1 MEITQTELLEI
12 AKTVVKIIHDNPK
25 VLQEYEE
32 KAKVYPA
39 VQLFGVSQAGKS
51 TLISCLTSGEQW
63 IPIGTGTAT
72 TAVKIEL
79 LSVDSISD
87 AKAEIKWLTKEDLLQ
102 LVQQAPMDVFI
113 DGAISERNKP
123 KLFELD
129 IRSSR
134 KVLTLDSPEDR
145 KLFRE
150 ALAFGKKQRED
161 DDIGEVGGGET
172 LKVVETILSHYES
185 YLKESICGDIHIKG
199 KDLSQIFKWTRQPHD
214 WEERPISDYKFD
226 ELRSF
231 FTKEV
236 RLYVPTQ
243 DAIKR
248 LRILDTPGFG
258 INTLHNSVCREAQ
271 REAKAIVLVL
281 GSQLTETNLEE
292 IKRLKTAMSDNGA
305 EQKIESRLVDNIF
318 IIWNQKEGTKDNAIA
333 LLDKMLKK
341 LKQETNIT
349 VPRDRVAVVNLR
361 LSLRAMQSKKIAKG
375 IGLSSSTFESLFQ
388 IFSND
393 HPARFA
399 KSSSDRYPEIIQKL
413 VDRDMKNDKEKFIDD
428 DELDDDEFDS
438 KRDTWDEALHSSG
451 WNDVIRLVDVIQGS
465 QDRIFAIELAANIL
479 EVVKNYLLRFSTPK
493 ELERNKEQERAI
505 RAVLAEFQKKTGS
518 YRTTIEDGINSNDKK
533 IMLNFLSYLTDSNEL
548 SNLKKRIENQIN
560 SELRFSNVPGKI
572 KATLIDYVDARCSA
586 WIGDCTNLS
595 ATRIKQL
602 TLGDYDQSVF
612 YIDKWINSYID
623 GKGFENFMLP
633 VAQKPKIDLESF
645 RTKFK
650 EWSDDTVKDT
660 FDLNFLDQVGIV
672 FAEMGNNIEYEG
684 TRLVNQTNYQLTQ
697 LGNDIEHGVNNLG
710 TWFNNLF
717 SENKITAAP
726 RKTATRKDTERKPDF
741 DRDKAFKSA
750 KDKIDKLLSE
760 ENFED
765 IYKQGKQKGLLD
777 IKTPLSPLAPLMTF
791 LSGNSIPTDL
801 SSVPMASFAM
811 TSASTL
817 FGAIDQAFI
826 DEKCKKFC
834 RAFKECK
841 YGIAVGLNT
850 SFDDWC
856 ESTLSLLEGRRDSL
870 DGSNP
875 LIPQEDLM
883 GLEQAVIYI
892 KSLLKSDIQTFN
904 DNLSKEYENRLA
916 NAETLIGDRKR

>member
-305 EQKIESRLVDNIF
+305 EQKIESPLVDNIF
-318 IIWNQKEGTKDNAIA
+318 IIWNQEKGTKDNAIA

-349 VPRDRVAVVNLR
+349 VPRDRVAVINLR
-361 LSLRAMQSKKIAKG
+361 LALRAMQCKVIKKG
-375 IGLSSSTFESLFQ
+375 GTLSSSTFESLLQ
-388 IFSND
+388 IFLND
-393 HPARFA
+393 YPKFFNNP
-399 KSSSDRYPEIIQKL
+399 SSDKL
-413 VDRDMKNDKEKFIDD
+413 ETIKKIVEFEMKNDKQKFSPPDL
-428 DELDDDEFDS
+428 DELLLDS
-438 KRDTWDEALHSSG
+438 DAEECLESSG
-451 WNDVIRLVDVIQGS
+451 WNDVISLFKVIQGS
-465 QDRIFAIELAANIL
+465 QDRIFAIKLAANIL
-479 EVVKNYLLRFSTPK
+479 EVVKNYLQQFSTP
-493 ELERNKEQERAI
+493 QERKRQVEQYQSI
-505 RAVLAEFQKKTGS
+505 IAVLAGFQKKTGS
-518 YRTTIEDGINSNDKK
+518 TRTIMENSIDSNDKN
-533 IMLNFLSYLTDSNEL
+533 IVLDFLSYLIDNNEL
-548 SNLKKRIENQIN
+548 SNLKTRIKNQIN

-572 KATLIDYVDARCSA
+572 KENLIDYVDARCSA
-586 WIGDCTNLS
+586 WIGDCTGLS
-595 ATRIKQL
+595 TTRIQQL
-602 TLGDYDQSVF
+602 TLGEYNKSVF
-612 YIDKWINSYID
+612 DIDRWINSNID
-623 GKGFENFMLP
+623 GKCFEDFMLP
-633 VAQKPKIDLESF
+633 IAKEPQINLESF

-650 EWSDDTVKDT
+650 EWSDDTVRDT
-660 FDLNFLDQVGIV
+660 FDLNFLDKVGIV
-672 FAEMGNNIEYEG
+672 FAEMGNSIDYEA
-684 TRLVNQTNYQLTQ
+684 RR
-697 LGNDIEHGVNNLG
+697 LGNQIGAWWDSLV
-710 TWFNNLF
+710 
-717 SENKITAAP
+717 SKNKETV
-726 RKTATRKDTERKPDF
+726 TRKETERKPDF
-741 DRDKAFKSA
+741 DRDKAFNSA
-750 KDKIDKLLSE
+750 KDKIDTLLSK
-760 ENFED
+760 ENFEE
-765 IYKQGKQKGLLD
+765 IYNQGKQKGLLD
-777 IKTPLSPLAPLMTF
+777 VKTPLSPLDSLLPF
-791 LSGNSIPTDL
+791 LSGNSIPTNL
-801 SSVPMASFAM
+801 SGEQIASFGM
-811 TSASTL
+811 TAASTL
-817 FGAIDQAFI
+817 FGSINQAFI

-834 RAFKECK
+834 RAFKACK
-841 YGIAVGLNT
+841 YSIATGINT

-856 ESTLSLLEGRRDSL
+856 KSTLLLLEGRKKSL
-870 DGSNP
+870 SNPDP
-875 LIPQEDLM
+875 LIPPDDLS
-883 GLEQAVIYI
+883 GLEQAIIHV
-892 KSLLKSDIQTFN
+892 KSLLNSDIRAFN
-904 DNLSKEYENRLA
+904 GKLSDQYKSSLA
-916 NAETLIGDRKR
+916 NVEISIINRKID

>member
-1 MEITQTELLEI
+1 MEKIQPELLEI
-12 AKTVVKIIHDNPK
+12 AKKVIEIMLDNSK
-25 VLQEYEE
+25 VIREYQEKTES
-32 KAKVYPA
+32 YPA
-39 VQLFGVSQAGKS
+39 VQLFGASQVGKS
-51 TLISCLTSGEQW
+51 TLISCLTLGEQW
-63 IPIGTGTAT
+63 IPIGTGTPT
-72 TAVKIEL
+72 TAVKTEI
-79 LSVDSISD
+79 LSVDSIND
-87 AKAEIKWLTKEDLLQ
+87 AKAQIKWLTKDDLLQ
-102 LVQQAPMDVFI
+102 LVQQTPMDVFI
-113 DGAISERNKP
+113 QALMMRK
-123 KLFELD
+123 
-129 IRSSR
+129 RSYWLTR
-134 KVLTLDSPEDR
+134 KNLTLDSPEDR
-145 KLFRE
+145 ELFLE
-150 ALAFGKKQRED
+150 ALYLAKKEREND
-161 DDIGEVGGGET
+161 VGEAGEGET

-185 YLKESICGDIHIKG
+185 YLEEFVSEDINIKNIKG
-199 KDLSQIFKWTRQPHD
+199 KDLSQLLKWTQRPHD
-214 WEERPISDYKFD
+214 WEIRPISDYKFD
-226 ELRSF
+226 ELRCF

-243 DAIKR
+243 DAIKH

-258 INTLHNSVCREAQ
+258 VNLFHNSICREAQ
-271 REAKAIVLVL
+271 REAKAIVLVV
-281 GSQLTETNLEE
+281 GSQLTLADLDE
-292 IKRLKTAMSDNGA
+292 IKQLKAGISDSGA
-305 EQKIESRLVDNIF
+305 GQGIKSSLVDNIF
-318 IIWNQKEGTKDNAIA
+318 IIWNQKEGTKDNAIV

-349 VPRDRVAVVNLR
+349 VPRDRVAIVNLR
-361 LSLRAMQSKKIAKG
+361 LALRAMQSKKIAMRGG
-375 IGLSSSTFESLFQ
+375 ILKNFSSSTFESLFQ
-388 IFSND
+388 IFSNNYP
-393 HPARFA
+393 HFA
-399 KSSSDRYPEIIQKL
+399 NYSLDKYPKIIEKL
-413 VDRDMKNDKEKFIDD
+413 VDDDMNNDKKRFSPTDNFFDD
-428 DELDDDEFDS
+428 DELDSDQDPC
-438 KRDTWDEALHSSG
+438 DEALDSSG

-479 EVVKNYLLRFSTPK
+479 EVVKNYLQRFSTPK
-493 ELERNKEQERAI
+493 ERIRNEEQYKAI

-518 YRTTIEDGINSNDKK
+518 YRTTMEDGINSNDKK
-533 IMLNFLSYLTDSNEL
+533 IMLNFLSYLTDNNEL

-572 KATLIDYVDARCSA
+572 KANLIDYVDARCSA

-684 TRLVNQTNYQLTQ
+684 TRL
-697 LGNDIEHGVNNLG
+697 INNLG
-710 TWFNNLF
+710 YQANRFGAWLD
-717 SENKITAAP
+717 SLGSKNK
-726 RKTATRKDTERKPDF
+726 KTVTRKDTERKPDF

-870 DGSNP
+870 SRKNP

-916 NAETLIGDRKR
+916 NAETLIGDRKG